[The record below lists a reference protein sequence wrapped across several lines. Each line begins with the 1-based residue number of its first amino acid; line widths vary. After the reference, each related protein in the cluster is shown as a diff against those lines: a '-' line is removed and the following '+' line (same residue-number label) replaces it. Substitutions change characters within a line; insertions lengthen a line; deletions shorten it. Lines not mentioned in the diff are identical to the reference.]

1 MEKEKQFEEDV
12 KEATEGMVRRMVKTM
27 ENNRFEKIVE
37 MLREFDYHKN
47 SKLDTINFLSYCI
60 NVIAQILEEEAKED
74 E

>member
-12 KEATEGMVRRMVKTM
+12 KEATEGMARKIVKTM
-27 ENNRFEKIVE
+27 ESNRFEKIVD
-37 MLREFDYHKN
+37 MLHEFDYHKN

-60 NVIAQILEEEAKED
+60 NVIAQILEEGAKES